1 MQDGNPMQFTYR
13 SAGEMVSELNRNRE
27 MTPGHLT
34 LQDILGRSGSGKPN
48 IDKETGLPVAG
59 KYLNNGQEQNAAP
72 APGALQEEER
82 EEQPGLQRGQGG
94 PGQRVG

>member
-1 MQDGNPMQFTYR
+1 MQDGNPMQFTSR

-34 LQDILGRSGSGKPN
+34 LQDILGRGGSGKPN

-94 PGQRVG
+94 QGQRVS

>member
-1 MQDGNPMQFTYR
+1 MQGGNSMQFTSR
-13 SAGEMVSELNRNRE
+13 SPGEMVHELNRNRE
-27 MTPGHLT
+27 MTPGHST

-72 APGALQEEER
+72 APGALQEEKR
-82 EEQPGLQRGQGG
+82 EKQPGLQGGQGG
-94 PGQRVG
+94 QSQRVG

>member
-1 MQDGNPMQFTYR
+1 MQDGNSMQFTSR
-13 SAGEMVSELNRNRE
+13 SPGEMVHELNRNRE
-27 MTPGHLT
+27 MTPGHSS
-34 LQDILGRSGSGKPN
+34 LQDILGRSGSGQPN

-94 PGQRVG
+94 QGQGIG

>member
-1 MQDGNPMQFTYR
+1 MQDPNAIQFTSR
-13 SAGEMVSELNRNRE
+13 SAGEMVSELNRNRK
-27 MTPGHLT
+27 MTPGHST
-34 LQDILGRSGSGKPN
+34 LQDILGEGRSGKPN

-82 EEQPGLQRGQGG
+82 EEQPGLQGGQGG
-94 PGQRVG
+94 PGQGIG